1 MSKEMNK
8 LQKRI
13 TKYNIICGLFMSL
26 IIGLIFNLQIAVIF
40 FIGML
45 VGLIGYISRAIVVKK
60 WIGRGTFQILIT
72 TFIRIC
78 LIVALIFP
86 IIYDFKLVISY
97 LVGFMMNFLIEG
109 FCIKI

>member
-13 TKYNIICGLFMSL
+13 TKYNISCGLFMSL
-26 IIGLIFNLQIAVIF
+26 IIGLIFNLQMSVTF

-45 VGLIGYISRAIVVKK
+45 VGLIGYISRAIVVEK
-60 WIGRGTFQILIT
+60 WIGRGTFKILIT
-72 TFIRIC
+72 TFIRVC

-86 IIYDFKLVISY
+86 IMYDFKLVISY
-97 LVGFMMNFLIEG
+97 LVGFMINFLIEG
-109 FCIKI
+109 YCIKI

>member
-26 IIGLIFNLQIAVIF
+26 IIGLIFNLQIAVTF
-40 FIGML
+40 CIGML
-45 VGLIGYISRAIVVKK
+45 VGLIGYISRSIVVEK

-78 LIVALIFP
+78 LIVSLIFP
-86 IIYDFKLVISY
+86 IMHDFKLVISY
-97 LVGFMMNFLIEG
+97 LVGFMINFLIEG
-109 FCIKI
+109 YCIKI